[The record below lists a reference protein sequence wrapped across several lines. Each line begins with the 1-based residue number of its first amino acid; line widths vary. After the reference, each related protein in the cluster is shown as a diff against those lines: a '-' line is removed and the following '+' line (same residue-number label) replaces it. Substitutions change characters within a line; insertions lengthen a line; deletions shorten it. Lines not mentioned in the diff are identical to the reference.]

1 MLALKRILLVA
12 LISLICI
19 SCEILNYAKAI
30 QKETEIKITS
40 EQYYL
45 YNKSFKGFLL
55 KDIKNVEIQIKLIE
69 YDTILNLFYNY
80 KIKNDTL
87 KIKLGNNI
95 KNKFQIG
102 DTVIKEK
109 KSNYLYINK
118 EQINWLKH

>member
-55 KDIKNVEIQIKLIE
+55 KDIKNDEIQIKLIE

>member
-19 SCEILNYAKAI
+19 SCEILNYANAI

-55 KDIKNVEIQIKLIE
+55 KDIKNDEIQIKLIE